1 MSHPNDRP
9 THPGIPNGW
18 FAVAWS
24 RDVLT
29 GQVERIRYFDQEM
42 VLFRTRSGA
51 AKVLDAYCAHLGAHL
66 AEGGRV
72 VDETVRCPFH
82 AWQYDGDGRVTHIPY
97 CKKIPP
103 RARVRAWPVDERNG
117 MIFVWHHAEG
127 KPPDWQVPDL
137 PELNDPEWTE
147 PRPFEL
153 KVPVH
158 LQEMAE
164 NNCDP
169 THFYYVHGSPNIP
182 PTEMTYG
189 EDGRFFRV
197 NSRGPKETPFG
208 TFDTDLERD
217 TWGMGLSSVR
227 MKGIPGAGLFMFS
240 STSPVDARNAHSRWL
255 FTTTRNM
262 ADVAGEEF
270 IDGMS
275 RGVLQDMRIWE
286 NKIYRHD
293 PVLCEADEYL
303 AEFRKWSKQFY
314 SPRPDAD

>member
-1 MSHPNDRP
+1 MSQPNDRP
-9 THPGIPNGW
+9 GHPGIPNGW

-24 RDVLT
+24 KDVLT

-72 VDETVRCPFH
+72 MDETVRCPFH

-169 THFYYVHGSPNIP
+169 THFYYVHGSPSIP
-182 PTEMTYG
+182 PTDMTYG

-208 TFDTDLERD
+208 TFDMDLERD

-240 STSPVDARNAHSRWL
+240 STSPVDAGNAHSRWL

-314 SPRPDAD
+314 SPRPDAG